1 MGSLGVS
8 STDTLIEAC
17 VKLKILEEEHKDDV
31 RNALLLKHV
40 HQHEKEFQKQ
50 ISNGEKKAFPFV
62 KSLADMGKKVS
73 HIDLREATSSTPPIT
88 AKPSSSLLATGAG
101 AVNASSANL
110 KQSST
115 QPVFE
120 LSGSQARIPKV
131 DSKQK
136 V

>member
-1 MGSLGVS
+1 MR
-8 STDTLIEAC
+8 
-17 VKLKILEEEHKDDV
+17 LKILEEPHKDEV

-50 ISNGEKKAFPFV
+50 LSNGEKKSFPFV
-62 KSLADMGKKVS
+62 KSLADLGKKVS
-73 HIDLREATSSTPPIT
+73 HVDLREATSSTPPIT
-88 AKPSSSLLATGAG
+88 AKPSSSLLTTSNIGPM
-101 AVNASSANL
+101 NMSSANL

-120 LSGSQARIPKV
+120 LTGSQARIPKV

-136 V
+136 VLTLNT